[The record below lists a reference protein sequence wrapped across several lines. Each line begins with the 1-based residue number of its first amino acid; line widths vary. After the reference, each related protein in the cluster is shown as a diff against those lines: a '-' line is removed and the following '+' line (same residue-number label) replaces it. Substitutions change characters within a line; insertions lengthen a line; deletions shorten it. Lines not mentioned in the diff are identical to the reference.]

1 MNEDQKIV
9 ELKKKI
15 NNDDFRRQEKEIKEQ
30 RRQEKLEAK
39 FKASAPKKK
48 KRKFNI
54 INFLFTVFVL
64 YFAYTAFNQYQM
76 LNDLN
81 STIDEK
87 KTEKAEVEKKA
98 SELKKDVEK
107 MDDKEALLELIEKIA
122 RNQYKMVKPNETIY
136 IDKNKNDNK
145 LIQGIGFEKDMGN

>member
-1 MNEDQKIV
+1 VNEDQKIV

-39 FKASAPKKK
+39 FKAAAPKKK

-98 SELKKDVEK
+98 SDLKKDVEK

>member
-1 MNEDQKIV
+1 VNEDQKII

-30 RRQEKLEAK
+30 RRQQKLEAK
-39 FKASAPKKK
+39 FKAAAPKKK
-48 KRKFNI
+48 KRKLNI

-64 YFAYTAFNQYQM
+64 YFAYTAFTQYQM

-81 STIDEK
+81 NAIGEK
-87 KTEKAEVEKKA
+87 QMEKAEIEKDVL
-98 SELKKDVEK
+98 ELKKDVEK
-107 MDDKEALLELIEKIA
+107 MNDKEALLELVEKIA

-145 LIQGIGFEKDMGN
+145 LIQGIGFEKDMEN